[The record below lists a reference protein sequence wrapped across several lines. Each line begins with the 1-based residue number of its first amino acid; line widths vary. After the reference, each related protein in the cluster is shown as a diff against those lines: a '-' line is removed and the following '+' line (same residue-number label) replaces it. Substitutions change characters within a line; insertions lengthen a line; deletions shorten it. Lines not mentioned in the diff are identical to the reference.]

1 MIRSSDCQPQA
12 DTHPPLRDEPWS
24 SKLHHVTGHDPLYF
38 IFFLLLGCVAG
49 PSTEVTKDTGQQRR
63 GGVPSLISFKTTEP
77 PGTIVVEPDNHKLY
91 LVKEANTA
99 LAYNVAVGREGHD
112 FSGQAVIGRKAE
124 WPTWTPTSSMIRDR
138 PKVNAPL
145 AAGLSG
151 SEANP
156 LGARALYLY
165 QDGTDTLYRIHGT
178 NASSIGKSVSSGYIR
193 LLNSDVIDLYDPVGV
208 GTHVVVR

>member
-1 MIRSSDCQPQA
+1 MPKPIQITRALAS
-12 DTHPPLRDEPWS
+12 L
-24 SKLHHVTGHDPLYF
+24 F
-38 IFFLLLGCVAG
+38 IAFLLLGCVAD
-49 PSTEVTKDTGQQRR
+49 PSTEVTKDAGQQRR
-63 GGVPSLISFKTTEP
+63 GGVPSLISFMTTEP

-178 NASSIGKSVSSGYIR
+178 NDPSSIGKSVSSGCIR
-193 LLNSDVIDLYDPVGV
+193 LLNSDVIDLYDRVGV
-208 GTHVVVR
+208 GTRVVVRQELDESLSENWHQMLRIR

>member
-1 MIRSSDCQPQA
+1 
-12 DTHPPLRDEPWS
+12 
-24 SKLHHVTGHDPLYF
+24 
-38 IFFLLLGCVAG
+38 
-49 PSTEVTKDTGQQRR
+49 
-63 GGVPSLISFKTTEP
+63 
-77 PGTIVVEPDNHKLY
+77 
-91 LVKEANTA
+91 
-99 LAYNVAVGREGHD
+99 
-112 FSGQAVIGRKAE
+112 
-124 WPTWTPTSSMIRDR
+124 MIRDR